1 MSIFKIPFHIWKAD
15 IYDISHGKSLNLN
28 SHTSW
33 PLAISIL
40 SDKLH
45 ITHLHFVFIEPS
57 VESICYSFAE
67 SFCSLHCLKSKLL
80 YKENREYRG
89 NLLFNVYIISTAL
102 NILISLSPIQPQL
115 ITITIILILVPRPC
129 HLHDTL
135 P

>member
-1 MSIFKIPFHIWKAD
+1 MPFHIWKAD

-28 SHTSW
+28 EQSHK
-33 PLAISIL
+33 LATG
-40 SDKLH
+40 H
-45 ITHLHFVFIEPS
+45 INFEWQSTHYTFT
-57 VESICYSFAE
+57 
-67 SFCSLHCLKSKLL
+67 FCIYRTKSKCWINLL
-80 YKENREYRG
+80 FFCWIFHSIVWSLGLILVLFKENREYRG